1 MLNLMIFRTKNH
13 KIPTSAKVVSS
24 LSFFRCFGGYFG
36 TFGHMSVWSGK
47 RKEMDHI
54 LRTTWTTSGPTE
66 AEEAR
71 AEARAGA
78 EEARAEI
85 LRQILRQILR
95 S

>member
-1 MLNLMIFRTKNH
+1 
-13 KIPTSAKVVSS
+13 
-24 LSFFRCFGGYFG
+24 
-36 TFGHMSVWSGK
+36 MSVWSGK

-54 LRTTWTTSGPTE
+54 LWTTWTTSGPTE

-85 LRQILRQILR
+85 LRQILR

>member
-1 MLNLMIFRTKNH
+1 MRNVTVF
-13 KIPTSAKVVSS
+13 AS
-24 LSFFRCFGGYFG
+24 LFGPK
-36 TFGHMSVWSGK
+36 GHMSVWSGK

-78 EEARAEI
+78 EEARATFSTPNGHVPI
-85 LRQILRQILR
+85 LSLLGKKVMHFR
-95 S
+95 

>member
-1 MLNLMIFRTKNH
+1 MRNVTVF
-13 KIPTSAKVVSS
+13 AS
-24 LSFFRCFGGYFG
+24 LFGPK
-36 TFGHMSVWSGK
+36 GHMSVWSGK